1 MSRSVAT
8 CRYEAVRVDGN
19 ELWRSCKYRSGHLHS
34 LFTRGGTRPQGVMP
48 AAVSD
53 VAQHFPY
60 RPLQPMAQV
69 VFISV
74 TPVGP
79 GLLPRRPFLGR

>member
-1 MSRSVAT
+1 MSRSITT
-8 CRYEAVRVDGN
+8 CGYEAVRVEGN
-19 ELWRSCKYRSGHLHS
+19 EPWRSGKYRSGYLQS
-34 LFTRGGTRPQGVMP
+34 LFLGGGTCSQDRMP
-48 AAVSD
+48 PATSD
-53 VAQHFPY
+53 IAQHFSD

-79 GLLPRRPFLGR
+79 GLLPCRFLGR